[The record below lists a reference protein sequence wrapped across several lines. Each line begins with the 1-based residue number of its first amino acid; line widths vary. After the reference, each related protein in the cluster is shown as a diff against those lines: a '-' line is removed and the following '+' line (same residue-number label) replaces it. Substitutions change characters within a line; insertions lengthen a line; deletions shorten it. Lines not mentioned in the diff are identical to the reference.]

1 MVESCLSDLN
11 HLELIS
17 LLGFGVQHVHGAAQ
31 SGIKGTNNPY
41 NIEWI
46 LDISYR
52 CSNESLFNWT
62 WISFS
67 CLYKNKF
74 YCQFS
79 GLKIEIKHVL
89 KGCHSSRQPMRASGP
104 VGGGRNLGFIFSVLD
119 SRFHGNDRKSGPLK
133 SFVSKS

>member
-17 LLGFGVQHVHGAAQ
+17 LFGFGVQHVHGTAQ
-31 SGIKGTNNPY
+31 SRIEGTDGPCNIK
-41 NIEWI
+41 WI
-46 LDISYR
+46 LNIFYR
-52 CSNESLFNWT
+52 CPDKSLLNRPR
-62 WISFS
+62 ISFS